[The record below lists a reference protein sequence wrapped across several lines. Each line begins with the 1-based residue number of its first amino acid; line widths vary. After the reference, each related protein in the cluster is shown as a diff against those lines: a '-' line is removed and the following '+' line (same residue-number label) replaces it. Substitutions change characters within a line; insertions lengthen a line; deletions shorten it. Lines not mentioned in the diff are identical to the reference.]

1 MKRIY
6 VPVLVVLAAAPA
18 ASALDRAQ
26 TQALVR
32 IAEKASGIT
41 ARSQVRVVTEP
52 PARFAQRRT
61 RLLDREYPRRAQA
74 HDETVYRALG
84 VAPGGTG
91 VLRRTLLALERRRAV
106 YDVRAR
112 TAYVRAGSTERADAL
127 PVVVNALQDQ
137 RYDLRRVAAL
147 PGGSDAARAAN
158 ALVEGHATLATRL
171 VPGRRSASHGSPRL
185 ERFVR
190 LQRGFADSVGL
201 RFASDLRNLGG
212 NRAVLA
218 ALARLPSTTEQVF
231 HLDKYLQRERAA
243 PILLPVE
250 AAGMTLA
257 GSSTFGELDVRA
269 LLAVFAVPRLDHV
282 GSGWGGGRT
291 AVYRGGSGAVLVALD
306 WDTELDAREWSE
318 AVTTYVNEAFD
329 AASPGLPAPVPCAAE
344 ACWQVGGRAV
354 AFQRDRRRTSLVVG
368 AELEPVAAL
377 ARAAVG
383 LV

>member
-6 VPVLVVLAAAPA
+6 VPVLIVLAAAPPA
-18 ASALDRAQ
+18 AALDRAQ
-26 TQALVR
+26 IQALVR
-32 IAEKASGIT
+32 IAERASGIT
-41 ARSQVRVVTEP
+41 ARSQVRVVAEP

-61 RLLDREYPRRAQA
+61 RLLDRAYPRAAQA
-74 HDETVYRALG
+74 HDETVYHALG
-84 VAPGGTG
+84 IAPAGPGE
-91 VLRRTLLALERRRAV
+91 LRKTLLALERRRAV
-106 YDVRAR
+106 YDVRAQ
-112 TAYVRAGSTERADAL
+112 TAYVRAGPSERSDAL
-127 PVVVNALQDQ
+127 PVIVNALQDQ

-147 PGGSDAARAAN
+147 PGGSDAARAAA
-158 ALVEGHATLATRL
+158 ALVEGHAALVTKL
-171 VPGRRSASHGSPRL
+171 VPARRSASHGSPRL
-185 ERFVR
+185 ERFLR

-231 HLDKYLQRERAA
+231 HLDKYLQRERAT

-257 GSSTFGELDVRA
+257 GTSTFGELDVRA

-282 GSGWGGGRT
+282 GSGWAGGRT
-291 AVYRGGSGAVLVALD
+291 AVYRGEGGAVVVAID
-306 WDTELDAREWSE
+306 WDTELDAREWAE
-318 AVTTYVNEAFD
+318 AVTVYVNEAFD
-329 AASPGLPAPVPCAAE
+329 AATPGLPAPVSCGAE
-344 ACWQVGGRAV
+344 VCWQVGGRTV

-368 AELEPVAAL
+368 AELEPAAAL
-377 ARAAVG
+377 ARAAIG